1 MEITIL
7 AHISRLFSLPAS
19 NDKRIT
25 KQQFNTVKANTI
37 TSTPKISL
45 GKSAICIPFF
55 EINFDRIYIT
65 FPRTKLLHQSSD
77 FGSNNRKSP
86 ARFASPGCLNIEQ
99 LMPKVCLG
107 RNYFDVC
114 IVSALIFCT
123 DFACPTAASVLVF
136 HDRIHLVCLVAE
148 LNMIRSISPARS

>member
-25 KQQFNTVKANTI
+25 KQQFNTVKVNTI

-65 FPRTKLLHQSSD
+65 FPRTKLHITIT
-77 FGSNNRKSP
+77 K
-86 ARFASPGCLNIEQ
+86 
-99 LMPKVCLG
+99 
-107 RNYFDVC
+107 
-114 IVSALIFCT
+114 
-123 DFACPTAASVLVF
+123 
-136 HDRIHLVCLVAE
+136 
-148 LNMIRSISPARS
+148 